1 MRRTSS
7 LKKEI
12 FKAYDVRG
20 IYPDELDE
28 DAAYRIGKGFAQSGL
43 LPRGRG
49 VAVGRDMRTSSESLF
64 AALADGLNTGGMDVI
79 DIGLSTTPMLYFA
92 VNVLGAAGGVMITAS
107 HNPAEYNGF
116 KLVREQAIPISAET
130 GLNVICERAF
140 SSSPIRNVLKGAR
153 RKEDLTERYRSFFA
167 ERFSI
172 ALDREVIIDAG
183 NGMAGAVLPGILETQ
198 GIRHT
203 DLFFELDGRFPHHE
217 ADPLKEENLADLRQA
232 LKGQPGSIGI
242 AFDGDADRVAFLD
255 ETGDLIRGDLVTALV
270 ARRLL
275 EERGAGTILYDLRSS
290 RVVPEIVTACGARPL
305 KTRVGHSFVKALM
318 REEKALFGGELS
330 YHFYFSDFFYCESGI
345 LAMLHVLKIVAES
358 GEPLAALVLPLRT
371 YAHSGEKNFPV
382 ADMQGAMQRIETCFR
397 GGAISHLDGLS
408 VDYDDW
414 WFNLRPSNTEPLLR
428 LNVEAKTEVLLN
440 EKLSELR
447 SLLEK
452 EMEAQ

>member
-1 MRRTSS
+1 M
-7 LKKEI
+7 KEEI

-20 IYPDELDE
+20 IYPDDLDE

-43 LPRGRG
+43 LTQGSE
-49 VAVGRDMRTSSESLF
+49 VAVGRDMRTSSDSLF
-64 AALADGLNTGGMDVI
+64 AALADGLNAGGMAAI

-116 KLVREQAIPISAET
+116 KFVREQAIPISAET
-130 GLNVICERAF
+130 GLNAIRERAF
-140 SSSPIRNVLKGAR
+140 AASPTSHVLKGTR
-153 RKEDLTERYRSFFA
+153 RKEDLTQRYRSFFA

-172 ALDREVIIDAG
+172 TLDREVIIDAG

-198 GIRHT
+198 EIPHT
-203 DLFFELDGRFPHHE
+203 DLFFDLDGRFPHHE

-232 LKGQPGSIGI
+232 MRERPGSIGI

-255 ETGDLIRGDLVTALV
+255 ESGERVRGDLLTALI
-270 ARRLL
+270 AKKLL
-275 EERGAGTILYDLRSS
+275 EEHGSGAVLYDLRSS
-290 RVVPEIVTACGARPL
+290 RVVPEVVRACGGRPV
-305 KTRVGHSFVKALM
+305 KTRVGHSFMKARM
-318 REEKALFGGELS
+318 REEKALFAGELS

-345 LAMLHVLKIVAES
+345 LAMLHVLKIVAKS
-358 GEPLAALVLPLRT
+358 GESLASLVLPLRT
-371 YAHSGEKNFPV
+371 YAHSGERNFPV
-382 ADMQGAMQRIETCFR
+382 TDMQGAMQRIETCFR

-408 VDYDDW
+408 VDYEDW

-428 LNVEAKTEVLLN
+428 LNVEAKTEVLLE

-447 SLLEK
+447 PLLEK
-452 EMEAQ
+452 EMEVQ

>member
-28 DAAYRIGKGFAQSGL
+28 DAAYRIGQGFAQSGL
-43 LPRGRG
+43 LPRGRE

-64 AALADGLNTGGMDVI
+64 AALADGLNAGGMDVI

-92 VNVLGAAGGVMITAS
+92 VNVLHTAGGVMITAS

-116 KLVREQAIPISAET
+116 KFVREEAIPISAET
-130 GLNVICERAF
+130 GLNTIREGAF
-140 SSSPIRNVLKGAR
+140 ASSPERTARGGAR
-153 RKEDLTERYRSFFA
+153 RKEDLAARYRSFFG

-172 ALDREVIIDAG
+172 ALDREVVIDAG

-203 DLFFELDGRFPHHE
+203 NLFFELDGRFPHHE
-217 ADPLKEENLADLRQA
+217 ADPLKEKNLADLRRA
-232 LKGQPGSIGI
+232 MRERPGSIGI

-255 ETGDLIRGDLVTALV
+255 ERGELVRGDLLTALI
-270 ARRLL
+270 AKQLL
-275 EERGAGTILYDLRSS
+275 QQNGRGAILYDLRSS
-290 RVVPEIVTACGARPL
+290 RVVPEVVRACGGRPV
-305 KTRVGHSFVKALM
+305 KTRVGHSFVKARM

-371 YAHSGEKNFPV
+371 YAHSGERNFPV
-382 ADMQGAMQRIETCFR
+382 ADMQGTMKRVEARFR
-397 GGAISHLDGLS
+397 DGAISYLDGLS

-428 LNVEAKTEVLLN
+428 LNVEAQSEALLD

-447 SLLEK
+447 TLLEEEIK
-452 EMEAQ
+452 VP

>member
-1 MRRTSS
+1 M
-7 LKKEI
+7 KEEI

-20 IYPDELDE
+20 IYPDDLDE

-43 LPRGRG
+43 LTQGRE
-49 VAVGRDMRTSSESLF
+49 VAVGRDMRTSSDSLF
-64 AALADGLNTGGMDVI
+64 AALADGLNAGGITVI

-107 HNPAEYNGF
+107 HNPANYNGF

-140 SSSPIRNVLKGAR
+140 SSSRIGNVLKGTR

-172 ALDREVIIDAG
+172 TLDREVIIDAG

-203 DLFFELDGRFPHHE
+203 NLFFDLDGRFPHHE
-217 ADPLKEENLADLRQA
+217 ADPLKEENLKDLRRA
-232 LKGQPGSIGI
+232 MSERPGSIGI

-255 ETGDLIRGDLVTALV
+255 ESGELIRGDLMTALV
-270 ARRLL
+270 ARQLL
-275 EERGAGTILYDLRSS
+275 QERGPATVLYDLRSS
-290 RVVPEIVTACGARPL
+290 RVVPEVVRACGGRPV
-305 KTRVGHSFVKALM
+305 KTRVGHSFMKARM
-318 REEKALFGGELS
+318 REEKALFAGELS

-345 LAMLHVLKIVAES
+345 LAMLEVLTIVAKS
-358 GEPLAALVLPLRT
+358 GESLASLVLPLRT
-371 YAHSGEKNFPV
+371 YAHSGERNFPV
-382 ADMQGAMQRIETCFR
+382 VDMQGTIKKVEARFC

-408 VDYDDW
+408 VDYEDW

-428 LNVEAKTEVLLN
+428 LNVEAKTEVLLE

-447 SLLEK
+447 TLLEK